1 MDISSKLEASVV
13 GVGCVYVLYSVQ
25 SFVHSYTI
33 LFVSAAFCW
42 SVYTERKWQRRTCLI
57 SKTFCRPRARFSV
70 WSVLIFPL
78 CLLSQIRSSD
88 SSTSHEDVLL
98 QSYLL
103 VLNPMYLA
111 HQILE
116 RPKHFRDSC
125 AMEIFLEAVFGV
137 GCPLLM
143 GKGWLDSFAF
153 GLMLVAHLYLMRKML
168 LLLPKTFTYGEL
180 VLVSQLIVYFVH
192 NNAMSIIKKMT
203 AENYVLDKEAIIA
216 TVVLT
221 VAISVAIFHNSKVTA
236 SPIKFYVIYGL
247 LANAI
252 IIFWIT
258 LLHPFSFE
266 KLFRY
271 VSRNQIY
278 LLSYWVLWSV
288 MAIAVVIYFNKH
300 KNRIH
305 YDVRKYFHVIMVA
318 VYLPGLLLEPMML
331 ALAAWC
337 AFALLFLLEQF
348 RMYKIPPLSSS
359 LESSLSLFLDEKDSG
374 PLLVSHIYLLVGFSV
389 PVWLS
394 TAAGHSR
401 TPEDYVSCFAGLLT
415 LGVGDTAAS
424 VVGIRYGKTKL
435 PGNSRKSVE
444 GTLASIVAQIM
455 GVGCL
460 NYFVSVP
467 LTPRILFTL
476 SSASFYEA
484 FTDQIDNLTLP
495 LFTYSLLR
503 LSS

>member
-13 GVGCVYVLYSVQ
+13 GAGCVYVLYSVQ
-25 SFVHSYTI
+25 SFVNSYI
-33 LFVSAAFCW
+33 LLFHSAAFCW
-42 SVYTERKWQRRTCLI
+42 SVYTEWKWQCQTFLI
-57 SKTFCRPRARFSV
+57 SETFCRPRARCSV
-70 WSVLIFPL
+70 WSVLLFPL
-78 CLLSQIRSSD
+78 CLLSRIRSS
-88 SSTSHEDVLL
+88 SFSTYEDALY
-98 QSYLL
+98 QSYIL
-103 VLNPMYLA
+103 VLNPLYLA
-111 HQILE
+111 YRILE
-116 RPKHFRDSC
+116 RPTHFPDSR
-125 AMEIFLEAVFGV
+125 AKEIFLDAVFGV
-137 GCPLLM
+137 AIPLWM
-143 GKGWLDSFAF
+143 EKGWLDSFAF
-153 GLMLVAHLYLMRKML
+153 GMMLVAHLYLMRKML

-180 VLVSQLIVYFVH
+180 VLVSQLIQYFVH
-192 NNAMSIIKKMT
+192 NNALLVIKKMT
-203 AENYVLDKEAIIA
+203 AGIHVLDMEVIIA

-221 VAISVAIFHNSKVTA
+221 LAISAAIFHNSKV
-236 SPIKFYVIYGL
+236 SPIKFYVTYGL

-252 IIFWIT
+252 IIFWIM

-266 KLFRY
+266 KLVHY

-374 PLLVSHIYLLVGFSV
+374 PMLVSHIYLLVGFSV

-394 TAAGHSR
+394 TDAGHFLTS
-401 TPEDYVSCFAGLLT
+401 EDYVSCFSGLLT
-415 LGVGDTAAS
+415 LGVGDSAAS
-424 VVGIRYGKTKL
+424 VVGIRFGKTKL

-444 GTLASIVAQIM
+444 GTLASIVAQII

-476 SSASFYEA
+476 SLASFYEA